1 MTQAFVPSLGSLPM
15 LDALRRERSHGDLP
29 GYLQVVQG
37 IQVLLNYAGVVVTEV
52 EEREASEV
60 VLTLEREGVSTSL
73 WLRPLERTQPGMA
86 VFPLQVGAKFMACK
100 PSATP
105 AAECEVTFVYLP
117 PTTTINELVE
127 YAFGDLTYQQVESI
141 QNFSA
146 EYAMSGPIERFPRA
160 ALVMLMS
167 SNTAADKPGKVY
179 FKLWHQA
186 EGKAELIELEP
197 TVSPFKAAEQARD
210 LGYSP
215 TIYRCHSGCYVAFL
229 STSGFDFL

>member
-1 MTQAFVPSLGSLPM
+1 MTQAVVASLGARPVLE
-15 LDALRRERSHGDLP
+15 ALIRGRSHDNQP
-29 GYLQVVQG
+29 GFLQVVQG

-52 EEREASEV
+52 EQLEV
-60 VLTLEREGVSTSL
+60 FEVMLSLEREGMATSL
-73 WLRPLERTQPGMA
+73 WLRPLVRIQPGVA

-100 PSATP
+100 PSASP

-127 YAFGDLTYQQVESI
+127 YAFGDLTYPQVEAI

-197 TVSPFKAAEQARD
+197 TDSPFKAAEQARD